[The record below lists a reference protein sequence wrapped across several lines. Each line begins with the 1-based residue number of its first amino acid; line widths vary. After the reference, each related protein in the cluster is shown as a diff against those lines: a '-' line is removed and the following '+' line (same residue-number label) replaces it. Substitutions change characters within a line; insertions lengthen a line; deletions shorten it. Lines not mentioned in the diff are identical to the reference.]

1 MSTAVPTLFTIP
13 ILAYP
18 SFSEPKTFTLGFL
31 PRFLFFTPISSLP
44 SKPTIPLPMS
54 GSEHPE
60 KRRRLGGL
68 EVDLAKFRVLGN
80 EVLEVSDDRMVLIAF
95 GVIWRELRMGG
106 KQAGNATTVASDGGS
121 SGGIRLV
128 DCRDENRFGGENQH
142 SLKTDWSILGTMR
155 SWVRQKFKANEEE
168 EEKRESAW
176 SFD

>member
-31 PRFLFFTPISSLP
+31 SRFLFFTPISPLP

-68 EVDLAKFRVLGN
+68 EVDLAKFGVLGN
-80 EVLEVSDDRMVLIAF
+80 EVLEVSDDRMVLVAF
-95 GVIWRELRMGG
+95 GVIRWHWSELRRGG
-106 KQAGNATTVASDGGS
+106 KQAGNETTVASDGGS

-128 DCRDENRFGGENQH
+128 DCRDENRFGGGNQH
-142 SLKTDWSILGTMR
+142 SR
-155 SWVRQKFKANEEE
+155 
-168 EEKRESAW
+168 
-176 SFD
+176 